1 MLLHF
6 VFFQFKCKNHSS
18 WLYKCRIMCW
28 FLLYDSLDICF
39 FTISFSLSAG
49 PDWSCFL
56 GLYPLGFPRHC
67 PLLVDILLIGY
78 FDGHPFSPF
87 GEHDLSVKDFFFLN
101 RFCWLLLSL
110 GLGNFQSN
118 NLRPE
123 VSSFLVL
130 FLIFQIASEISD
142 CIWAQ
147 NTNFWLSFYLFT
159 FYTYLSSF
167 FKKWT
172 LILD

>member
-1 MLLHF
+1 M
-6 VFFQFKCKNHSS
+6 QNHVLISS
-18 WLYKCRIMCW
+18 LWLSGH
-28 FLLYDSLDICF
+28 LF

-87 GEHDLSVKDFFFLN
+87 GEHDLSVKDFFFFN
-101 RFCWLLLSL
+101 QFCWLLLSL

-167 FKKWT
+167 LKNELWFWT
-172 LILD
+172 NLCIPLSVRVTGCSAISFSL